1 LKVHHI
7 DGERKLLRVE
17 QGKGAKDR
25 AVVLPLMLLK
35 ALRQYWLS
43 YHPEHWLFPNSNTP
57 KCHLSITTAQVIF
70 KRAKNAAGIQKV
82 GGIHSLRH
90 AYATHQL
97 ENGLAIHK
105 LQHQLGHT
113 NLQSTLRY
121 VHWVPDYLQGKALFS
136 DLVDQLGVG
145 HE

>member
-1 LKVHHI
+1 
-7 DGERKLLRVE
+7 VE

-25 AVVLPLMLLK
+25 AIVLSSLLLK
-35 ALRQYWLS
+35 HLRHYWLS
-43 YHPEHWLFPNSNTP
+43 YRPNLWLFPNSNTP
-57 KCHLSITTAQVIF
+57 RVHLSITTAQKIF
-70 KRAKNAAGIQKV
+70 KSAKNKTAIQKV
-82 GGIHSLRH
+82 GGIHSFRH

-105 LQHQLGHT
+105 LQHQLGHR

-121 VHWVPDYLQGKALFS
+121 VHWVPSYQQGEAIFS
-136 DLVDQLGVG
+136 DLVAQLEVG